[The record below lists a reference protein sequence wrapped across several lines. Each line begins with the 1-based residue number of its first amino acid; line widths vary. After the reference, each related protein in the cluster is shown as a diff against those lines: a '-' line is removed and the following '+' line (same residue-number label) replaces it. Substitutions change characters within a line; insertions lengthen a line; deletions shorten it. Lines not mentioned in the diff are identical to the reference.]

1 MVKMN
6 YGILYVYVLHGNA
19 ARRLGGADARERGV
33 DLEINRGGYRILV
46 ADDDPRVHEKLS
58 AHFRRE
64 EYQMISARDGEEALE
79 LARQLHPDVLVLD
92 VLMPKMDG
100 FMVCR
105 EIRKESKIPIIMLS
119 AKADEFDRLLGLEL
133 GADDYITK
141 PFSAREVVARI
152 KAVLRRLH
160 DMIEEKSSTH
170 LVVDNLDI
178 DLNAYQIKLDGEVVP
193 CTPKEIEILWTLAS
207 NPGMVFSREHLLQS
221 IWGYDYL
228 GDTRAVDSHIKR
240 IRAKLCS
247 GGNGW
252 DIRTVWGVGYR
263 FERDVEA

>member
-1 MVKMN
+1 MEK
-6 YGILYVYVLHGNA
+6 
-19 ARRLGGADARERGV
+19 
-33 DLEINRGGYRILV
+33 NRSGYRILV
-46 ADDDPRVHEKLS
+46 ADDDMNVHEALGV
-58 AHFRRE
+58 HFRRE
-64 EYQMISARDGEEALE
+64 EYQMLSAYDGEEALE
-79 LARQLHPDVLVLD
+79 IVKRSRPDIVVLD
-92 VLMPKMDG
+92 IMMPKQDG

-105 EIRKESKIPIIMLS
+105 EIRKESNLPIIMLS
-119 AKADEFDRLLGLEL
+119 AKSEEFDRLLGLEL

-141 PFSAREVVARI
+141 PFSPREVVARV

-160 DMIEEKSSTH
+160 DAGEAGRTTH
-170 LVVDNLDI
+170 LVVENLDI
-178 DLNAYQIKLDGEVVP
+178 DMNAYVVKLNGKQVA

-240 IRAKLCS
+240 IRAKLCVPD
-247 GGNGW
+247 NGW

-263 FERDVEA
+263 FETRNEV